1 MLLPSLLSVLFVT
14 VSSTP
19 LLQSEDQ
26 EPQNVAAER
35 QFDLL
40 GDTIVSD
47 TADEYLD
54 SDVDERLLTS
64 GTPGLSA
71 KGITY
76 KTAGTGT
83 YTSAFYPM
91 GTQG

>member
-47 TADEYLD
+47 EYLD

-91 GTQG
+91 GTQGQGG